1 MNQELSTLLRK
12 LDVQFEV
19 DRNGRHYDN
28 TIHGFIGGQPA
39 KLRLSTKIGGSINP
53 YGAQIIFH
61 VIMGERCVCT
71 WGCVDDA
78 DTRQLLEWWFALE
91 EHARTVTH
99 CQGEMSQTIWDNL

>member
-19 DRNGRHYDN
+19 DRNGRNYDN

-39 KLRLSTKIGGSINP
+39 KLRLSTKIGGGVNP

-61 VIMGERCVCT
+61 VIMVERCVAT
-71 WGCVDDA
+71 WGCVGDD
-78 DTRQLLEWWFALE
+78 DTRQLLEWWFAFE
-91 EHARTVTH
+91 EHARTITH
-99 CQGEMSQTIWDNL
+99 CQEQMTQTIWDNL